1 MTDFSTGPTDPPPGR
16 DAWQDDND
24 RGLRLAAD
32 GDWSEA
38 LDAFAS
44 AADGLGRS
52 PSPGA
57 QDPLALALGNL
68 AQACFRVG
76 RLDDAIQYQQRAA
89 ALRVTLTDEES
100 MPVARARMD
109 LAVML
114 ASAGQHHEAWA
125 LMQHVITSVEH
136 HVGAEDTRLAIVL
149 ENAARIALASG
160 NTADARPLLVRLH
173 ALLTQHQRPTAPAD
187 SLLAEI
193 ASGHA
198 PLAQTL
204 RVQTLRT
211 EEQAPVTALE
221 EWEDQPLRDAVSVT
235 DGLLRATPS
244 GVPIVPPTTVIEP
257 PLLDAEV
264 LAPAAD
270 GHDAALDRSV
280 AEAPR
285 DDSTPVRAAAPV
297 RRARPPARLR
307 QPPTQTGDGST
318 LLYFLTGVVVL
329 GGSVAAYVLLR

>member
-1 MTDFSTGPTDPPPGR
+1 MTDFSTGPTNTPPVR
-16 DAWQDDND
+16 DAWQADND
-24 RGLRLAAD
+24 RGLMLAAD
-32 GDWSEA
+32 GDWHEA

-44 AADGLGRS
+44 AADGLGPS
-52 PSPGA
+52 PSPGG
-57 QDPLALALGNL
+57 QEPLALALANL

-89 ALRVTLTDEES
+89 ALRVALTDEDS
-100 MPVARARMD
+100 MPVARCRMD

-114 ASAGQHHEAWA
+114 ASARQYDEAWT
-125 LMQHVITSVEH
+125 LMQRVIASVEQS
-136 HVGAEDTRLAIVL
+136 VGAEDTRLTIVL

-160 NTADARPLLVRLH
+160 NTASARPLLLRLH
-173 ALLTQHQRPTAPAD
+173 ALLDQHQLPTAPAD

-198 PLAQTL
+198 PPAQAL
-204 RVQTLRT
+204 RVQTLQG

-235 DGLLRATPS
+235 DELLRATPS
-244 GVPIVPPTTVIEP
+244 GVPSVPSTTEVEP
-257 PLLDAEV
+257 PQDH
-264 LAPAAD
+264 P
-270 GHDAALDRSV
+270 
-280 AEAPR
+280 
-285 DDSTPVRAAAPV
+285 PVRAAAPV

-307 QPPTQTGDGST
+307 QPPTQTGDGSA
-318 LLYFLTGVVVL
+318 LLYLITGVVVL

>member
-89 ALRVTLTDEES
+89 ALRVTLTDDES

-114 ASAGQHHEAWA
+114 DRGDHVLHERPGLVVLAGRG
-125 LMQHVITSVEH
+125 EH
-136 HVGAEDTRLAIVL
+136 HREVHAGPCDR
-149 ENAARIALASG
+149 
-160 NTADARPLLVRLH
+160 H
-173 ALLTQHQRPTAPAD
+173 ALVVGERHTQ
-187 SLLAEI
+187 
-193 ASGHA
+193 G
-198 PLAQTL
+198 
-204 RVQTLRT
+204 
-211 EEQAPVTALE
+211 
-221 EWEDQPLRDAVSVT
+221 
-235 DGLLRATPS
+235 
-244 GVPIVPPTTVIEP
+244 
-257 PLLDAEV
+257 
-264 LAPAAD
+264 
-270 GHDAALDRSV
+270 
-280 AEAPR
+280 
-285 DDSTPVRAAAPV
+285 
-297 RRARPPARLR
+297 RRAL
-307 QPPTQTGDGST
+307 
-318 LLYFLTGVVVL
+318 
-329 GGSVAAYVLLR
+329 

>member
-1 MTDFSTGPTDPPPGR
+1 MTDFSTGPTDTPPAR
-16 DAWQDDND
+16 DAWQADND
-24 RGLRLAAD
+24 RGLMLAAD

-52 PSPGA
+52 PSPGG
-57 QDPLALALGNL
+57 QEPLALALANL

-76 RLDDAIQYQQRAA
+76 RLDDAIQYQQRAT
-89 ALRVTLTDEES
+89 ALRVALTDEDS

-114 ASAGQHHEAWA
+114 ASAGQYDEAWT
-125 LMQHVITSVEH
+125 LMQQVIVSVEH
-136 HVGAEDTRLAIVL
+136 GVGAEDTRLTIVL
-149 ENAARIALASG
+149 ENAARIALASD
-160 NTADARPLLVRLH
+160 NTAAAKPLLLRLH
-173 ALLTQHQRPTAPAD
+173 ALLDQHQLPTAPAD

-198 PLAQTL
+198 PAQAL
-204 RVQTLRT
+204 RVQTLQV

-235 DGLLRATPS
+235 DELLRATPS
-244 GVPIVPPTTVIEP
+244 GVPSVPSTTVVEP
-257 PLLDAEV
+257 PQDH
-264 LAPAAD
+264 P
-270 GHDAALDRSV
+270 
-280 AEAPR
+280 
-285 DDSTPVRAAAPV
+285 PVRAAAPV

-307 QPPTQTGDGST
+307 QPPTQTDDGSA
-318 LLYFLTGVVVL
+318 LLYFITGVVVL